1 MKRAL
6 LILVVLF
13 ASVSG
18 SFAWSGGQTL
28 YVDGM
33 SYTDT
38 QSMTVNLNAYSAN
51 VELSGSV
58 ADQGFA
64 SLVFVGNNYDYYY
77 TYDFSH
83 DYPNGTTPYIYYR
96 VTSYGDPIYWSSIYV
111 NFEAW
116 LTYGSVT
123 LKWE

>member
-1 MKRAL
+1 MKKTL
-6 LILVVLF
+6 LIVVLLI

-38 QSMTVNLNAYSAN
+38 QSMTVNINAYSTD

-58 ADQGFA
+58 ADQGYA
-64 SLVFVGNNYDYYY
+64 SLGFVGNNYDYFYEW
-77 TYDFSH
+77 DFSH
-83 DYPNGTTPYIYYR
+83 DYPDLGSDRFIYYR
-96 VTSYGDPIYWSSIYV
+96 VTNSIYWSSIYV

-123 LKWE
+123 LRWE